1 MCGIAGF
8 LDRSGT
14 SGPERQRSLVTAMT
28 DAIAHR
34 GPDDSGF
41 WGDAA
46 AGVALGQRRLSIIDL
61 SAEGHQPMASHG
73 GDWVIVFN
81 GEIYNFQEL
90 RKELEGLGCCFRG
103 HSDTEIMLAA
113 FEQWGM
119 DASVRRF
126 NGMFAFALWNRR
138 ERRLYLCRDR
148 LGKKPLYYGWAG
160 TALLFGSELKALR
173 AHPAFHAG
181 IDRNAVAL
189 YLRLGY
195 TPAPYT
201 IYQGIYKL
209 PAATHLT
216 IGPENSGANSAPV
229 AYWSA
234 REAAERG
241 IRNRITSFDDAI
253 GELDS
258 LLRSAVGLR
267 MIADVPL
274 GAFLSGGID
283 SSLVVSLMQALAG
296 QPVKTFC
303 IGFENQTFNEA
314 IHARAVA
321 QHLGTDHTEV
331 TLTARQALDIVPRLP
346 RMFDEPFADSSQI
359 PTFLVSEVARRY
371 VTVSLSGDGG
381 DELFAGYSAYTSN
394 LRFFEKYGFL
404 PGPLRSAAAWGIEGL
419 PQSLWNHILP
429 GNGVSTAGARV
440 YRLASNLRQPTE
452 ETIYRNL
459 MSYWQD
465 PESVVPGAVEPA
477 TAFTTRESAGLDNLT
492 EKMMLLDS
500 LVYLPEDILTKVD
513 RASMAVSLEAR
524 GPLLDYRLFEFAW
537 RVPLE
542 FKQRDGKGKWILR
555 ELLNRYVPREL
566 VDRPKWGFAI
576 PVAEWLRGPLRE
588 WAEDLLSES
597 RLRQQGLLDSAVVR
611 GVWKEHLDGY
621 DWNERI
627 WAVLMLESWIEESA
641 PDTGALVGAGLGSSA
656 APPKRAS

>member
-8 LDRSGT
+8 LERSGNN
-14 SGPERQRSLVTAMT
+14 GPDRLRSLVTAMT

-41 WGDAA
+41 WANPA

-90 RKELEGLGCCFRG
+90 RKELEALGCRFRG
-103 HSDTEIMLAA
+103 HSDTEVMLAA
-113 FEQWGM
+113 FEQWGL
-119 DASVRRF
+119 DSAVRRF

-138 ERRLYLCRDR
+138 ERKLYLCRDR
-148 LGKKPLYYGWAG
+148 LGKKPMYYGWFG
-160 TALLFGSELKALR
+160 DTLLFGSELKALR
-173 AHPAFHAG
+173 AHPVFQAG

-195 TPAPYT
+195 IPPPYT
-201 IYQGIYKL
+201 IYRNIYKL

-216 IGPENSGANSAPV
+216 IGPEQSGANSAPV

-241 IRNRITSFDDAI
+241 AVNRIASFDEAI

-283 SSLVVSLMQALAG
+283 SSLVVSVMQALG
-296 QPVKTFC
+296 SQPVKTFC
-303 IGFENQTFNEA
+303 IGFEEQTHNEA
-314 IHARAVA
+314 IYARAVA
-321 QHLGTDHTEV
+321 KHLGTDHTEM
-331 TLTARQALDIVPRLP
+331 TLTPGQALEIVPRLP
-346 RMFDEPFADSSQI
+346 RMFDEPFGDSSQI
-359 PTFLVSEVARRY
+359 PTFLVSEMARKY

-381 DELFAGYSAYTSN
+381 DELFAGYAAYTSS
-394 LRFFEKYGFL
+394 LRFFKKYGSL
-404 PGPLRSAAAWGIEGL
+404 PAPLRAAAAWGMESL
-419 PQSLWNHILP
+419 PQSLWNRVLP
-429 GNGVSTAGARV
+429 GNGVATAGARI
-440 YRLASNLRQPTE
+440 YRLASNLRQPSE

-459 MSYWQD
+459 MSYWED
-465 PESVVPGAVEPA
+465 PESVVPGAVELP
-477 TAFTTRESAGLDNLT
+477 TAFTTRESAGLPNMT

-500 LVYLPEDILTKVD
+500 LVYLPDDILAKVD

-566 VDRPKWGFAI
+566 VDRPKSGFAI

-588 WAEDLLSES
+588 WAEDLLSEN
-597 RLRQQGLLDSAVVR
+597 RLRQQGLLDSTVVR
-611 GVWKEHLDGY
+611 SVWKEHLDGY
-621 DWNERI
+621 NWSERL
-627 WAVLMLESWIEESA
+627 WSVLMLESWIA
-641 PDTGALVGAGLGSSA
+641 
-656 APPKRAS
+656 